1 MISLPKVGI
10 TTFLLQNYYNFMSV
24 LEQTASQKAIDLENK
39 YGAHNY
45 HPLPVVLS
53 RGEGV
58 YVWDVEG
65 KKYYDFLSAY
75 SAVNQG
81 HCHPKIVG
89 AMTEQAKTLTL
100 TSRAFYNDMLGK
112 YEKFACEFFNFDK
125 LLPMN
130 TGAEAV
136 ETALKIC
143 RKWAYEKKGIDENEA
158 EIVVCENNFHGRT
171 TTIISF
177 SNDPVARKHFGPYTK
192 GFIKIEYD
200 NLEHL
205 EEHLESNKNIAGF
218 LVEPI
223 QGEAGVYVPSEGYL
237 RKAKALC
244 EKHNVLFIA
253 DEVQTGIARTGKI
266 LAVDHEDVKPDLLIL
281 GKALSGGAY
290 PVSAVLAND
299 DVMNVI
305 KPGNHGS
312 TFGGNPVAAAVAI
325 AALTV
330 VRDEKLAEN
339 AERLG
344 KIFRS
349 ELSSYIETSSIAK
362 LVRGKGLLNAV
373 LINDSEDS
381 DTAWNICLKLRDN
394 GLLAKPTHGNIIRF
408 APPLVMNEEQLRDCV
423 SIIIE
428 TLKSFE

>member
-1 MISLPKVGI
+1 
-10 TTFLLQNYYNFMSV
+10 MS
-24 LEQTASQKAIDLENK
+24 ILENITSSK
-39 YGAHNY
+39 DAIALEDKHGAHNY

-81 HCHPKIVG
+81 HCHPKIVN
-89 AMTEQAKTLTL
+89 AMTDQAKTLTL

-112 YEKFACEFFNFDK
+112 YEKYASETFHFDK

-143 RKWAYEKKGIDENEA
+143 RKWAYEEKGIAENNA
-158 EIVVCENNFHGRT
+158 EIIVCENNFHGRT

-177 SNDPVARKHFGPYTK
+177 SNDPVARKNFGPYTD

-200 NLEHL
+200 NLEAL
-205 EEHLESNKNIAGF
+205 EEVLKSNENIAGF

-237 RKAKALC
+237 SGAKALC
-244 EKHNVLFIA
+244 EKYNVLFIA
-253 DEVQTGIARTGKI
+253 DEVQTGIARTGRL
-266 LAVDHEDVKPDLLIL
+266 LATCGNCSCSDKHCSGTPEIKPDILIL

-299 DVMNVI
+299 NIMGVI
-305 KPGNHGS
+305 RPGNHGS
-312 TFGGNPVAAAVAI
+312 TFGGNPIAAAVGM
-325 AALTV
+325 AALEV
-330 VRDEKLAEN
+330 VKNEELANN
-339 AERLG
+339 AFELG
-344 KIFRS
+344 ELFRS
-349 ELSSYIETSSIAK
+349 ELNKFIPTTNLVNS
-362 LVRGKGLLNAV
+362 VRGKGLLNAI
-373 LINDSEDS
+373 LINDSEES
-381 DTAWNICLKLRDN
+381 STAWDICMALKEN

-408 APPLVMNEEQLRDCV
+408 APPLVMTKEQLLDCV
-423 SIIIE
+423 AIIIK
-428 TLKSFE
+428 TLKEFKN

>member
-1 MISLPKVGI
+1 
-10 TTFLLQNYYNFMSV
+10 MSV
-24 LEQTASQKAIDLENK
+24 MEKTASQQAIDLENK

-45 HPLPVVLS
+45 HPLPVVLK

-58 YVWDVEG
+58 FVWDVDG

-81 HCHPKIVG
+81 HCHPRIVE
-89 AMTEQAKTLTL
+89 AITEQSKTLAL
-100 TSRAFYNDMLGK
+100 TSRAFHNDMLGK
-112 YEKFACEFFNFDK
+112 YEKFACEFFNYDK

-143 RKWAYEKKGIDENEA
+143 RKWAYEKKGLDENEA
-158 EIVVCENNFHGRT
+158 EIIVCANNFHGRT

-200 NLEHL
+200 NLGEL
-205 EEHLESNKNIAGF
+205 EKHLESNPNIAGF

-237 RKAKALC
+237 SKAKALC

-253 DEVQTGIARTGKI
+253 DEVQTGIARTGRI
-266 LAVDHEDVKPDLLIL
+266 LACDHENVKPDLLIL

-290 PVSAVLAND
+290 PVSAVLADNHI
-299 DVMNVI
+299 MEVI
-305 KPGNHGS
+305 QPGNHGS
-312 TFGGNPVAAAVAI
+312 TFGGNPVAAAVAM
-325 AALTV
+325 AALSV

-339 AERLG
+339 AEKLG
-344 KIFRS
+344 KLFRS
-349 ELSSYIETSSIAK
+349 ELNKFIETSHITK
-362 LVRGKGLLNAV
+362 LVRGKGLLNAIV
-373 LINDSEDS
+373 INDSEDS

-408 APPLVMNEEQLRDCV
+408 APPLVMNEEQLLDCV
-423 SIIIE
+423 SIIIN
-428 TLKSFE
+428 TLKEFE